1 MCENCDPIES
11 NTGVVVYSG
20 PTLVI
25 CNGNTITNGETL
37 TSVIAKIDNCIG
49 VLQNQLDF
57 TGLVENSSCIELTR
71 TSLQTVLQSI
81 INTESQFC
89 TRLQTLDTQITNL
102 QNQINNLNLSKSV
115 TVTSCDS
122 TRVTLTETS
131 NSKTFKLQGLVPP
144 NTILP
149 YFGPTSHFS
158 TSGLGLANTNMAGW
172 AICVTGDTLVTLED
186 GSLMPIKEI
195 VDNKLKVKVL
205 SFNEKTFEI
214 EPKEIEEFFKQEVK
228 DKSIWKKITI
238 KAGFKEKK
246 SLNLTHNHPVL
257 VRGRGWVEVDD
268 LNTGDEMYFQK
279 NILSKV
285 GESALVG
292 MYLSD
297 GSVTDNRFRISQ
309 SDINKPFID
318 YVAKKYNKNINSYI
332 GKSGF
337 NKNKPISVSRIGIS
351 LTEDCPSFLRNFN
364 KHTKITD
371 YVLEKLNPI
380 SLAFAIM
387 GDGHLNYDKRTSTN
401 SERILLHTEG
411 FHKNDLDRFSKKLTS
426 LGYYHNIYKKAKRKP
441 DSNSIYE
448 SEQNNS
454 NIGYYLY
461 FNKEGT
467 ENLAK
472 DISPFIIPHFKYKL
486 PKKYRNTEFVL
497 DTLDFY
503 ENGFESYSIIKK
515 EDINT
520 SSSLFN
526 IRYDIKVKDNHSFI
540 ANGYLVHN
548 CNGQNGTINALNKFI
563 KYSSSSDLTVL
574 GNDEIELNKDN
585 IPEIQF
591 QVNANFNLSG
601 TTNEAGRH
609 THKIRHAFNEGP
621 LSNCPDFVQNS
632 GDDPCCRNGSGV
644 DPGTD
649 CGGVQYGTIGYSGL
663 HSHTFNA
670 EAQGNFSSKLGCA
683 TPEKININ
691 PKHITAIPIQWVGFC

>member
-37 TSVIAKIDNCIG
+37 TSVITKIDNCIG

-57 TGLVENSSCIELTR
+57 TGLVENSPCIELTR

-149 YFGPTSHFS
+149 YFGPTSDFH
-158 TSGLGLANTNMAGW
+158 TSGLGRADTNMAGW
-172 AICVTGDTLVTLED
+172 AI
-186 GSLMPIKEI
+186 
-195 VDNKLKVKVL
+195 
-205 SFNEKTFEI
+205 
-214 EPKEIEEFFKQEVK
+214 
-228 DKSIWKKITI
+228 
-238 KAGFKEKK
+238 A
-246 SLNLTHNHPVL
+246 
-257 VRGRGWVEVDD
+257 
-268 LNTGDEMYFQK
+268 
-279 NILSKV
+279 
-285 GESALVG
+285 
-292 MYLSD
+292 
-297 GSVTDNRFRISQ
+297 
-309 SDINKPFID
+309 
-318 YVAKKYNKNINSYI
+318 
-332 GKSGF
+332 
-337 NKNKPISVSRIGIS
+337 
-351 LTEDCPSFLRNFN
+351 
-364 KHTKITD
+364 
-371 YVLEKLNPI
+371 
-380 SLAFAIM
+380 
-387 GDGHLNYDKRTSTN
+387 
-401 SERILLHTEG
+401 
-411 FHKNDLDRFSKKLTS
+411 
-426 LGYYHNIYKKAKRKP
+426 
-441 DSNSIYE
+441 
-448 SEQNNS
+448 
-454 NIGYYLY
+454 
-461 FNKEGT
+461 
-467 ENLAK
+467 
-472 DISPFIIPHFKYKL
+472 
-486 PKKYRNTEFVL
+486 
-497 DTLDFY
+497 
-503 ENGFESYSIIKK
+503 
-515 EDINT
+515 
-520 SSSLFN
+520 
-526 IRYDIKVKDNHSFI
+526 
-540 ANGYLVHN
+540 
-548 CNGQNGTINALNKFI
+548 NGQNGTINALNKFI

-585 IPEIQF
+585 IPEIEF

-609 THKIRHAFNEGP
+609 THKIRHAYNEGP
-621 LSNCPDFVQNS
+621 LSNCPDFFQNS
-632 GDDPCCRNGSGV
+632 GDDPCCRNGSGI

-649 CGGVQYGTIGYSGL
+649 CGGAQYGTIGYSGL